1 MSLEEKRGFFQN
13 PRLRILAVLLVALWV
28 FVRFGPDI
36 RLPSLPPRTPT
47 AERTAANQADRPAE
61 RRAPSTANPSRIT
74 EEAPRL
80 STRRESPQPERAQ
93 PRPGSAASTE
103 ALHLQLEERLRDL
116 GEHDTWQ
123 PRSVWQDVTG
133 GETVTV
139 KYTAESWA
147 NAATVIHRLRTLQ
160 AEVRYEL
167 VLEWESR
174 GRDAQIE
181 YPFHLLDA
189 ATAIQAALIDML
201 RFDLESSGRSG
212 TLTVWVK

>member
-1 MSLEEKRGFFQN
+1 MPSEEKRGFFQN
-13 PRLRILAVLLVALWV
+13 PRLRILAVLLIALWV

-47 AERTAANQADRPAE
+47 AGRTAANQADRPAE
-61 RRAPSTANPSRIT
+61 MRAPSTANLSRIT

-80 STRRESPQPERAQ
+80 STRLESPQPERAQ

-103 ALHLQLEERLRDL
+103 ALYLQLNERLRDL
-116 GEHDTWQ
+116 AEHDTWQ
-123 PRSVWQDVTG
+123 PRSVWRDAAG
-133 GETVTV
+133 GQTVTV
-139 KYTAESWA
+139 KYTARSWA

-160 AEVRYEL
+160 AKVQYQLIFEQEP
-167 VLEWESR
+167 R

-189 ATAIQAALIDML
+189 ATAIQAALIDMR
-201 RFDLESSGRSG
+201 RFDLESSGRAG